1 MIMIM
6 ITRVVMRMMIEN
18 DTRMMNGC
26 QHPGHNDYID
36 DNDGDDDD
44 DDYDDDADW
53 EEEEEEEDE
62 RDRFY
67 MLQKNNRRWIFAL
80 T

>member
-6 ITRVVMRMMIEN
+6 ITRVVMRMMIAN
-18 DTRMMNGC
+18 DTRMMNSC

-44 DDYDDDADW
+44 DDYDDDDDW
-53 EEEEEEEDE
+53 EEEEEEDE